1 MDRKNVNKIAA
12 SDSSE
17 VIERLDNVIRGELHT
32 TIGQFAE
39 QAKVSNFHKMMRGE
53 IGFSPQ
59 TLRRIDENTR
69 VNVNYIKTGEG
80 EHLKDMPLKSDGI
93 KLKPRILN
101 YANAGTPT
109 VSLTQNIEEYAP
121 AIKQLPD
128 YDCTIVI
135 RGDSMEPTYHSG
147 DELAVKNV
155 TDTGYRQW
163 GTPHL
168 LNTSQGIVVKRIYP
182 DEENKGYKCVSDNK
196 KYPTFVIPESD
207 VYSVY
212 KVVGL
217 VRWGEFVIP
226 E

>member
-1 MDRKNVNKIAA
+1 MDRRNVNKVNASESAA
-12 SDSSE
+12 
-17 VIERLDNVIRGELHT
+17 VVERLGNVIRDELHT
-32 TIGQFAE
+32 TIRQFAE
-39 QAKVSNFHKMMRGE
+39 QAGISNFHKMMRGE
-53 IGFSPQ
+53 VGFSPQ
-59 TLRRIDENTR
+59 TFRRIDENTM

-80 EHLKDMPLKSDGI
+80 EHLKGAPMSAGGVE
-93 KLKPRILN
+93 LKPRILN
-101 YANAGTPT
+101 YASAGTPT
-109 VSLTQNIEEYAP
+109 ESLTQNIEEYAP

-155 TDTGYRQW
+155 TETGYRQW

-182 DEENKGYKCVSDNK
+182 DETNKGYKCVSDNK
-196 KYPTFVIPESD
+196 KYPPYVIPESD
-207 VYSVY
+207 VYGVY
-212 KVVGL
+212 KVVGF
-217 VRWGEFVIP
+217 VRWGEFVVP

>member
-1 MDRKNVNKIAA
+1 MGKKNVNKIAA
-12 SDSSE
+12 NESSE
-17 VIERLDNVIRGELHT
+17 VIERLDNVIRDELHT
-32 TIGQFAE
+32 TIRQFAE

-53 IGFSPQ
+53 VGFSPE
-59 TLRRIDENTR
+59 TLRRIDKNTR
-69 VNVNYIKTGEG
+69 VNVKYIKTGLG
-80 EHLKDMPLKSDGI
+80 DHLKDTPPKPDEI

-101 YANAGTPT
+101 YANAGTT
-109 VSLTQNIEEYAP
+109 TESLTQNIEEYAP

-135 RGDSMEPTYHSG
+135 HGDSMEPTYHSG
-147 DELAVKNV
+147 DELAVKDV

-168 LNTSQGIVVKRIYP
+168 LNTSQGIVIKRIYP
-182 DEENKGYKCVSDNK
+182 DETNKGYKCVSDNK
-196 KYPTFVIPESD
+196 NYPAFVIPESE

-212 KVVGL
+212 KVVGF

-226 E
+226 M